1 MTSAT
6 ALVPRIATVSPS
18 CRLVLIRDLV
28 MLCSIGVHAHE
39 HDAKQRIRLNLEL
52 DVTESVRPIEDDLRN
67 VVCYDEII
75 SAVRRLV
82 DAGHVRLIETLAERI
97 AALCLGDP
105 AYPASP
111 DPDRETRCLCRCR
124 KRRCGNRKVQ
134 PECLKVLDLMIK
146 SDVAARFLEPQ
157 LFTADPAAAHYAPGI
172 VKRVDRH
179 HRTSID
185 NEIC

>member
-1 MTSAT
+1 MTPATSLLPRLAT
-6 ALVPRIATVSPS
+6 AAQS

-52 DVTESVRPIEDDLRN
+52 DVLESSRPIEDDLRN

-82 DAGHVRLIETLAERI
+82 DAGHVRLIETLAERV

-105 AYPASP
+105 
-111 DPDRETRCLCRCR
+111 RV
-124 KRRCGNRKVQ
+124 RRVRVQ
-134 PECLKVLDLMIK
+134 IEKLDVYA
-146 SDVAARFLEPQ
+146 DVASVGVAIERFNQ
-157 LFTADPAAAHYAPGI
+157 NA
-172 VKRVDRH
+172 
-179 HRTSID
+179 
-185 NEIC
+185 